1 LISILEEHLDIVEE
15 SRLVALHG
23 EQIVGFTLRDQI
35 LGQGALG
42 EQGVGDDVFS
52 LDVDRLEHR
61 YGHLDL
67 VGTFDFFF
75 AL

>member
-35 LGQGALG
+35 LG
-42 EQGVGDDVFS
+42 
-52 LDVDRLEHR
+52 
-61 YGHLDL
+61 
-67 VGTFDFFF
+67 
-75 AL
+75 